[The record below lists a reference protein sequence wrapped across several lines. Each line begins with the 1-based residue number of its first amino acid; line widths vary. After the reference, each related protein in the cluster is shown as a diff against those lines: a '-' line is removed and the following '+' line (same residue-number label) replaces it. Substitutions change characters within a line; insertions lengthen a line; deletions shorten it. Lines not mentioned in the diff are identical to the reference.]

1 MKHFRFPHS
10 AAFCCAAAL
19 LGAGQAHAVTLLSVD
34 FGRDDTV
41 GTGLVATT
49 GTTPLETGYS
59 GFYMSG
65 AATFNGV
72 ASQAYTGINGAFST
86 GTVTVS
92 VQGDSTGAAG
102 NVGGRDR
109 GAPLDSGAFTLGDLL
124 RDGIARTKL
133 TSAAGEYTVK
143 LSGLLASTS
152 YQLNLWSASSA
163 ADVGTVYSWYDTS
176 IGSVLLGTVTNGPSN
191 PLTATSNTDYMVSGI
206 VTTNASGE
214 LLLGVTSSNLS
225 PTAGFINGFQLSS
238 IPEPSATVLLGGIA
252 LAAGLRHRRL
262 C

>member
-1 MKHFRFPHS
+1 MKHFRFPYS
-10 AAFCCAAAL
+10 PALACAATV
-19 LGAGQAHAVTLLSVD
+19 LGVAQAHAVTLLSVD

-49 GTTPLETGYS
+49 GTSALEPGYV

-65 AATFNGV
+65 AATFNGI
-72 ASQAYTGINGAFST
+72 ASQVYTGINNTFTSGS
-86 GTVTVS
+86 VTVS
-92 VQGDSTGAAG
+92 IQGDSTGAAG

-109 GAPLDSGAFTLGDLL
+109 GSPLDSGAFTLGDLL
-124 RDGIARTKL
+124 RDGIARTKQ

-143 LSGLLASTS
+143 LSGLLPATS
-152 YQLNLWSASSA
+152 YQLNLWSANST

-176 IGSVLLGTVTNGPSN
+176 IGSSLLGTVTNGPSN
-191 PLTATSNTDYMVSGI
+191 PLTATSNTDYMVAGT

-225 PTAGFINGFQLSS
+225 ATAGFINGFQLSS
-238 IPEPSATVLLGGIA
+238 IPEPSCTLLLSGIA
-252 LAAGLRHRRL
+252 LAAGLRRRRA
-262 C
+262 